1 MQIDQYSFKYL
12 RATIYIFSIHPRLKK
27 GYRRCNEYFINK
39 ISHDE
44 SKNLYLL
51 FRLLAQLYLCYDI
64 NYK

>member
-1 MQIDQYSFKYL
+1 MQIDYYSFKYL
-12 RATIYIFSIHPRLKK
+12 RATMYIFSIHFRLKK
-27 GYRRCNEYFINK
+27 GHRRCNEYFISK

-51 FRLLAQLYLCYDI
+51 FRILAQLYLCYDI